1 MAGPFKWMLVLSGI
15 GLLYFLVAIVVAG
28 GGHGSFVPLIIG
40 FPWMTICTLWD
51 SGITPFFWM
60 LGLIQFPVYGLL
72 IGIEKEANRYRYINA
87 MVWLS
92 HLILVI
98 VLLSYS
104 YLK

>member
-1 MAGPFKWMLVLSGI
+1 MAPRRRVGLVRWWLWRNESEYMAGPFKWMLVLSGI

-72 IGIEKEANRYRYINA
+72 FGIE
-87 MVWLS
+87 
-92 HLILVI
+92 
-98 VLLSYS
+98 
-104 YLK
+104 